1 MGASIHCGS
10 WEVRLSDQDDS
21 PHRLQVA
28 IESNERHR
36 SRARATAALCAAAS
50 GALAAGLV
58 LTPSTTIP
66 TPGRVLGLLA
76 ITLLIVATALNVAAS
91 STSTYEAG
99 ESRLVNFLHASEAWR
114 VRAKSTS
121 GGQPSDPT
129 YEDLIGDAKALTRV
143 IVRTTSWGLWAAGI
157 ASVALVGSLAIAAL
171 QSDASEIVTVDFGTP
186 PSFVSCPALEVVVT
200 GEVVVRDLASDSSLL
215 PLRISGEDC
224 GNRLGATLHVDK
236 SLVAI
241 VK

>member
-1 MGASIHCGS
+1 MGASIHCGLR
-10 WEVRLSDQDDS
+10 EVRLSDQDDL

-36 SRARATAALCAAAS
+36 SRARATAALCAAAA
-50 GALAAGLV
+50 GALAAGLI
-58 LTPSTTIP
+58 LTPSMTIP
-66 TPGRVLGLLA
+66 MNARVLGLLA

-91 STSTYEAG
+91 SASTYEAG
-99 ESRLVNFLHASEAWR
+99 ASRLVNFLHASEAWR
-114 VRAKSTS
+114 VRAKSAS
-121 GGQPSDPT
+121 GGLPSAPT
-129 YEDLIGDAKALTRV
+129 YDDLIGDAKALTRV

-157 ASVALVGSLAIAAL
+157 ASAALVGSLAVAAL
-171 QSDASEIVTVDFGTP
+171 QSDATEVVTVEFGTP
-186 PSFVSCPALEVVVT
+186 PSFVSCPTLGVIAT

-215 PLRISGEDC
+215 PLRISAKDC